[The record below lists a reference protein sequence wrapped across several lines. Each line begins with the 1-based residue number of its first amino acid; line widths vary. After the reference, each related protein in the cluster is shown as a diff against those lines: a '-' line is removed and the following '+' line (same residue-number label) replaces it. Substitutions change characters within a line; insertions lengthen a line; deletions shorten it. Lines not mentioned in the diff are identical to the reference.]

1 MKDQETEVKF
11 FVLDLKRIETRLLE
25 LEARL
30 IQARAHE
37 INFRFDTPDNGL
49 RKNSRVL
56 RLRRDTEAK
65 LTYKGP
71 SKLAEG
77 GVMTRKEIEFT
88 VGDFES
94 AKEFLLSLG
103 YEPKIFYEKFRTTFE
118 LNHTHIMLDE
128 LPYGTFVEVEGNNA
142 DEIQVTV
149 RKLGLKWEN
158 MIRMGYHAIFD
169 VIAPKYGLDASQLS
183 FENVKDIRVAPDDFI
198 FKPAD

>member
-1 MKDQETEVKF
+1 MNGQETEAKF
-11 FVLDLKRIETRLLE
+11 FVQDLKRIETRLLE
-25 LEARL
+25 FEARL
-30 IQARAHE
+30 IQARVRE

-49 RKNSRVL
+49 RKNSQVL
-56 RLRRDTEAK
+56 RLRQDTEAK

-71 SKLAEG
+71 SQLAEG

-94 AKEFLLSLG
+94 AREFLLSLG

-142 DEIQVTV
+142 DEIQATV
-149 RKLGLKWEN
+149 RELGLNWEN
-158 MIRMGYHAIFD
+158 MIRAGYHALFD
-169 VIAPKYGLDASQLS
+169 RVAAKYGLDTSQLS
-183 FENVKDIRVAPDDFI
+183 FENLKDVKISADDLKI
-198 FKPAD
+198 TPAD